1 MSPIPTHAT
10 PRNGGE
16 QLNLFGSSVLTVPST
31 SIFGLSVILPQERAC
46 AACGSVEA
54 KNTPGEPE
62 HKALLTARGFKDGAI
77 NADLMR
83 EYWSAW
89 PDALIGV
96 PTGVKFVAVDVN
108 LQYPEA
114 QEWYGRANLPDTRTH
129 ITRSGARHLLFRPH
143 PEVSCTAAKSGAT
156 SIPAGAAGTSFGGPP
171 PDFGCCIRTRLPT
184 CQSGSWLHC
193 AATSLPKNHP
203 LSPSNLRAERPSAP
217 TPRSIFS
224 VPPLE
229 AFRAARRP
237 PERHSGHI

>member
-10 PRNGGE
+10 PRNSGE
-16 QLNLFGSSVLTVPST
+16 QLNLFGSSVLTVPTT
-31 SIFGLSVILPQERAC
+31 SIFGLSVILPQQRAC
-46 AACGSVEA
+46 VACGSVEA

-62 HKALLTARGFKDGAI
+62 QEAPLT
-77 NADLMR
+77 
-83 EYWSAW
+83 AW
-89 PDALIGV
+89 PDASIGV

-114 QEWYGRANLPDTRTH
+114 QEWYGQANLPDTRTH
-129 ITRSGARHLLFRPH
+129 ITCSGAHRLLFRPH
-143 PEVSCTAAKSGAT
+143 PKVAIQRQNLA
-156 SIPAGAAGTSFGGPP
+156 PHRYPVGAAGTSFGGPP

-193 AATSLPKNHP
+193 AATSLPNNQP

-224 VPPLE
+224 VPTLE
-229 AFRAARRP
+229 AFRATRRP